1 MITGIKTALRRTIQR
16 GVLLPAV
23 FMIMLS
29 AFGFAQQNPQ
39 RLILKDGSYQ
49 TVTKWE
55 VNGTRVRYYSA
66 ERFTWEEL
74 PNDLV
79 DWPATNKYNQ
89 ERTNQRA
96 ASV

>member
-1 MITGIKTALRRTIQR
+1 MITGIKTGLARTVQG
-16 GVLLPAV
+16 GVLLQAI
-23 FMIMLS
+23 FLILLS
-29 AFGFAQQNPQ
+29 AIAFTQQNPQ

-55 VNGTRVRYYSA
+55 VNGNRVRYYSA

-79 DWPATNKYNQ
+79 DWPATL
-89 ERTNQRA
+89 A
-96 ASV
+96 GH